1 MSVSLHSPELNALAR
16 KIDRA
21 LSQGVS
27 DRCVRLIAGDLVRS
41 TKRRIMSEKR
51 EPDGTPWVAWSDA
64 YEARKK
70 PGTMLA
76 QSKALHRSIQAIVG
90 SDSIEIGSD
99 DIKAAVHQYG
109 HTIRSGAF
117 AGAYIPARR
126 YLGFSDADERA
137 IHNRMIEDV
146 RKRFAA

>member
-1 MSVSLHSPELNALAR
+1 MSATLHAPELSALTR
-16 KIDRA
+16 KIDRV

-27 DRCVRLIAGDLVRS
+27 DRCLRLIAGDLVRS

-64 YEARKK
+64 YERSKR
-70 PGTMLA
+70 PGTMLK
-76 QSKALHRSIQAIVG
+76 QSGALHRSIQSIVG

-99 DIKAAVHQYG
+99 NIKAAVHQFG
-109 HTIRSGAF
+109 HTVRSGAF
-117 AGAYIPARR
+117 AGSYIPARR

-137 IHNRMIEDV
+137 IHDRMIEDV

>member
-1 MSVSLHSPELNALAR
+1 MSATLHAPELSALTR
-16 KIDRA
+16 KIDRV

-27 DRCVRLIAGDLVRS
+27 DRCLRLIAGDLVRS
-41 TKRRIMSEKR
+41 TKRRILSEKR

-64 YEARKK
+64 YEASKK
-70 PGTMLA
+70 PGTMLK
-76 QSKALHRSIQAIVG
+76 QSGALHRSIQSIVG

-99 DIKAAVHQYG
+99 NIKAAVHQFG
-109 HTIRSGAF
+109 HAVRSGAF
-117 AGAYIPARR
+117 AGSYIPARR

-137 IHNRMIEDV
+137 IHDRMIEDV